1 MAITIPPGP
10 VPRTQPGLH
19 LQEEGFEVAVVGDA
33 TATARGPE
41 GDRDLAALIN
51 VRYLADA
58 LWTTDEAVRRI
69 NG

>member
-10 VPRTQPGLH
+10 VPRTQSGLH

-33 TATARGPE
+33 TAAARWPE
-41 GDRDLAALIN
+41 GDGDLAALIN
-51 VRYLADA
+51 FRYLADA
-58 LWTTDEAVRRI
+58 LWTTDKAVRRI